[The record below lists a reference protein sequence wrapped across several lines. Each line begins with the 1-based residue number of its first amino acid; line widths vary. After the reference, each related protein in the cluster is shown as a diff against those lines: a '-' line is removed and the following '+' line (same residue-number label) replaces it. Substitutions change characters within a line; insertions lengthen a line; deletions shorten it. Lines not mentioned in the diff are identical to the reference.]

1 MSANLENLAMATGL
15 EKSVFISIPKKGR
28 AKECSNYQTIALTSH
43 ASKVMLRILQAKLQ
57 HTWMEN
63 FQIYKLGFEKAQE
76 PEVKLPAFAG
86 SQRKQG
92 NSRKKHLNYFFIEYP
107 EPLTGWIIINSG
119 KFLKRWEYQ
128 TTLPVFWETCL
139 WVKNQQLEPYMEQW
153 TGSKFGKE

>member
-1 MSANLENLAMATGL
+1 MWVLLRDPTG
-15 EKSVFISIPKKGR
+15 KG
-28 AKECSNYQTIALTSH
+28 AEECSTPFKIVLISH

-119 KFLKRWEYQ
+119 KFLRRWEYQ
-128 TTLPVFWETCL
+128 TILPVSWETCM
-139 WVKNQQLEPYMEQW
+139 WVKKQYLERYREQL
-153 TGSKFGKE
+153 TSSKLGKEYVRAVYCHPV